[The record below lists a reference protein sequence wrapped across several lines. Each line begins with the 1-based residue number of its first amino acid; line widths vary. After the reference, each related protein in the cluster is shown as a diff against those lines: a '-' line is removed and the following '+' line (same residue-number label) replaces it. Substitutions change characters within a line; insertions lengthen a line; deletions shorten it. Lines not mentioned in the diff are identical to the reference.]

1 MVPFERIRAIAL
13 ALPEVEESTTN
24 GSLAFRVRGRLFLH
38 LWDDGDTL
46 VIRIGREEKQ
56 PLLMV
61 DPDRFFVNRPLRNSP
76 AVLTRLS
83 VQTEDDVP
91 ELADLIEDAWRRCAP
106 KALSRVYPPGER
118 PPDRGSG
125 GR

>member
-1 MVPFERIRAIAL
+1 VVSFEQVRAIAL

-24 GSLAFRVRGRLFLH
+24 GSPAFRVRGRLFLH

-46 VIRIGREEKQ
+46 VIRVGREEKR
-56 PLLMV
+56 PLLDA
-61 DPDRFFVNRPLRNSP
+61 DPDRFFVNRPHTNSP

-83 VQTEDDVP
+83 AQADADVP

-106 KALSRVYPPGER
+106 AALSRTLPAGGP

-125 GR
+125 GT